1 MPPSLT
7 PGEHDKDGQEP
18 GTLFRGQVGPI
29 LLLTLIFFI
38 NFLARIILAPLLP
51 AIERDLHLDHGE
63 AGALFLLISLGYCTS
78 LLGSG
83 FVSSRLTHRSTI
95 LLSALSAGIT
105 ILFLPFAS
113 HLWQLQFALVA
124 LGLATGLYLP
134 SGIATLTSLI
144 PARHWGKGIA
154 IHEVAPNL
162 CAVVAPL
169 ICEALLPWFS
179 WWTILALIGG
189 ASMIAGAAF
198 FRYGAGGSFLGQ
210 PPSVSSF
217 RIILTEPRFWTM
229 TVLFSL
235 AIGASLGVYT
245 MFPLFLVAERGMDRS
260 SANTLVGLS
269 RLSGLGAVFVA
280 GWAAD
285 RISPRRIMCWAFLL
299 TGALTLLMGAVPGYW
314 IGGAFFLQQL
324 LSVCFFPAGL
334 AALSAIGPSHSRNLA
349 VSLSIPVAFLVGGG
363 LTPALIGFMGDTG
376 SFARGILLVGG
387 LILFGST
394 LCRHAG
400 APDQRDTQATTGDPP
415 PTRGSR

>member
-1 MPPSLT
+1 VPSALT
-7 PGEHDKDGQEP
+7 PGGRGKDDQKP

-51 AIERDLHLDHGE
+51 AIERELHLDHGE

-113 HLWQLQFALVA
+113 HLWQLQLALVA

-169 ICEALLPWFS
+169 ISEALLPWVS

-189 ASMIAGAAF
+189 AFLIAGAAF
-198 FRYGAGGSFLGQ
+198 FRYGAGGRFLGE
-210 PPSVSSF
+210 PPGVSSF
-217 RIILTEPRFWTM
+217 RMILTEPRFWIM

-245 MFPLFLVAERGMDRS
+245 MFPPFLVAERGMDRS
-260 SANTLVGLS
+260 AGNTLVGLA
-269 RLSGLGAVFVA
+269 RVSGLGAVFVA

-299 TGALTLLMGAVPGYW
+299 TGALTVLMGAVPGYW
-314 IGGAFFLQQL
+314 IGGVFFLQQL

-334 AALSAIGPSHSRNLA
+334 AALSAISPSHSRNLA
-349 VSLSIPVAFLVGGG
+349 VFLSIPVAFLVGGG
-363 LTPALIGFMGDTG
+363 LTPAFIGFMGDAG

-387 LILFGST
+387 LILSGST
-394 LCRHAG
+394 LCRYAG
-400 APDQRDTQATTGDPP
+400 ASGQRDPQATKGNLPP
-415 PTRGSR
+415 ARASH